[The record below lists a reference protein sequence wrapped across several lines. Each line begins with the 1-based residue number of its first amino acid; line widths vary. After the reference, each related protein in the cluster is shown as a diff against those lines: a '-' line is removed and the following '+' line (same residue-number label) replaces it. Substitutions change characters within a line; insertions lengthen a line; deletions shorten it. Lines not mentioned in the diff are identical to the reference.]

1 MSSARAYP
9 GIVKALKDKK
19 EGLDLSNQ
27 QMLDIVLSAGKIA
40 NKTAADRVFSDGS
53 EERHFVYE
61 DTLQPF
67 VEVFLS
73 SVEQESVI
81 DVKNEVI
88 ERLQESIKDK
98 RRAIWLLSLC
108 LAAVVLVVIIY
119 LLFIDLPNLGY
130 GIIRG

>member
-1 MSSARAYP
+1 M
-9 GIVKALKDKK
+9 
-19 EGLDLSNQ
+19 
-27 QMLDIVLSAGKIA
+27 
-40 NKTAADRVFSDGS
+40 
-53 EERHFVYE
+53 YE

-88 ERLQESIKDK
+88 ERLQESIRDK

-108 LAAVVLVVIIY
+108 LAALVLVVIIY